1 MDEKSEISTEAL
13 NHVWIHGAQYARL
26 AEEGVFIID
35 KGVGCTVWDI
45 EGKSYFDALAGISV
59 VNAGYGRQEIVDAY
73 AEQAKRLA
81 YVNGLV
87 YSSTPTAMLGHK
99 LAGLFPNGLSRI
111 FFCSGGSEATES
123 AMKIAKQYQVLRGE
137 SRRYKVIGRRGSY
150 HGATYGSMSVSGNF
164 RRLTHRYF
172 DPLMPGALHVPG
184 HYCYRCDYKMTYPE
198 CELRCAQAIEQEI
211 HFQGEETVAA
221 FIGEPV
227 PAGPG
232 ALVPPPEY
240 WPMVRKICDRYGV
253 LLIADEVFVGF
264 GRTGKM
270 FSFEHWNLIP
280 DIVTVAK
287 AMSSGYAPIGAAIAK
302 LKIAE
307 AFVGP
312 DEKALR
318 HVFSF
323 GGHPASCAAALKN
336 IEILER
342 EKLVENSRQ
351 MGDRLRDGLDSLHN
365 HPIVGEIRSLGLLAG
380 IELVIDRKS
389 KASISDEDAHLLTQY
404 FKDEGVLTRVNTVLC
419 LAPPLCITAEQ
430 VDWLVEVIDRVLRKF
445 EKERELV

>member
-1 MDEKSEISTEAL
+1 
-13 NHVWIHGAQYARL
+13 
-26 AEEGVFIID
+26 
-35 KGVGCTVWDI
+35 
-45 EGKSYFDALAGISV
+45 
-59 VNAGYGRQEIVDAY
+59 
-73 AEQAKRLA
+73 
-81 YVNGLV
+81 
-87 YSSTPTAMLGHK
+87 MLGHK

-198 CELRCAQAIEQEI
+198 CELRCAQAI
-211 HFQGEETVAA
+211 EETVAA